1 MLRLVQEPLRIG
13 ILRGGDP
20 ETHAASLASGA
31 SALRNLPV
39 ECQAHDIYV
48 DADGRWHSKG
58 FIKSPTQ
65 ITGQVDVILNAL
77 HGLNEPQRHS
87 TRTLRLLGA
96 RHTGSNSHHIHYSV
110 LSRIL
115 HDLRTTIRLP
125 KSGILNHQATNPAST
140 AYDICRQFRFPLQL
154 QQGDITINVPEY
166 TGIRLALV
174 DLDSGEFI
182 LREKPQGTEVVCA
195 VLNHFRN
202 QEAYATLPFVLGAD
216 SLHIPEQT
224 RRLLEHTAAHLH
236 SSLNLKHYSL
246 VHFMLT
252 PRTIYL
258 LKIDPYPEFHE
269 DAPLA
274 HALQTIGSNSSA
286 FIDHILHLALE
297 KK

>member
-31 SALRNLPV
+31 SALHNLPV

-65 ITGQVDVILNAL
+65 IAGQVDVILNAL

-96 RHTGSNSHHIHYSV
+96 RHTGSNSHHIHHSV

-125 KSGILNHQATNPAST
+125 KSGILNHQAADSAST
-140 AYDICRQFRFPLQL
+140 AYDVCRQFRFPLQL
-154 QQGDITINVPEY
+154 QQGNITINVPEY
-166 TGIRLALV
+166 TEIRSALA

-216 SLHIPEQT
+216 SLHISEQT

-258 LKIDPYPEFHE
+258 LRIDPHPEFHE
-269 DAPLA
+269 DAPLT
-274 HALQTIGSNSSA
+274 HALHTIGSNSSA
-286 FIDHILHLALE
+286 FLDHILYLALE

>member
-13 ILRGGDP
+13 ILRGGDSS
-20 ETHAASLASGA
+20 THAASLASGA
-31 SALRNLPV
+31 NALGNLPE

-58 FIKSPTQ
+58 IIKPPTQ
-65 ITGQVDVILNAL
+65 IAGQVDIILNAL

-96 RHTGSNSHHIHYSV
+96 RHTGSSSHHIHHSV
-110 LSRIL
+110 LSWIL

-125 KSGILNHQATNPAST
+125 KFGALNHQATDPAST
-140 AYDICRQFRFPLQL
+140 AYDVCRQFRFPLQL
-154 QQGDITINVPEY
+154 QQGDIAIDVPEY
-166 TGIRLALV
+166 TGIRSALA
-174 DLDSGEFI
+174 DLNSGEFMVQ
-182 LREKPQGTEVVCA
+182 EKPSGTEVVCT

-202 QEAYATLPFVLGAD
+202 QEAYATLPFALGTN
-216 SLHIPEQT
+216 SIHIPEQT
-224 RRLLEHTAAHLH
+224 RRLLEYTAAHLH
-236 SSLNLKHYSL
+236 SALNFKHYSL

-258 LKIDPYPEFHE
+258 LKVDPYPEFHD
-269 DAPLA
+269 DAPLT